1 MDNYSMGMPYKIDKF
16 TARNDYAFKKL
27 FGTDENKDIMS
38 RFISLITGIDER
50 DFEDVRIANNELSSQ
65 FYKDKTGRLDI
76 KIILKDG
83 KKINVEM
90 QKETL
95 IKARRA
101 FNQRFLLTFSSC
113 HKLYVMAT
121 YRKLIKY
128 KITPINSHSN

>member
-1 MDNYSMGMPYKIDKF
+1 MQVEQGDAIMGDYSMGMPYKIDKF

-27 FGTDENKDIMS
+27 FGTEENKDIMS
-38 RFISLITGIDER
+38 HFISLITGIDEG

-101 FNQRFLLTFSSC
+101 FNQRSC
-113 HKLYVMAT
+113 
-121 YRKLIKY
+121 
-128 KITPINSHSN
+128 